1 MDELF
6 PIGTGLIFGVA
17 FAADFRILRP
27 WWVKAILVVVAGA
40 SATILS
46 GEYVENW
53 GFILVD
59 LGEVSLAAW
68 IGAHLC
74 RIAARRLRSE
84 KQGREIASSK

>member
-6 PIGTGLIFGVA
+6 PIGAGLIFGIA
-17 FAADFRILRP
+17 FAANFRILRP
-27 WWVKAILVVVAGA
+27 WWVKAILVVTAGA

-59 LGEVSLAAW
+59 LGEVALAAW
-68 IGAHLC
+68 IAAYLC
-74 RIAARRLRSE
+74 RMAARRLRSRKE
-84 KQGREIASSK
+84 GRQIASSD